1 MDTQGAR
8 PVTVR
13 NVARA
18 ALVAA
23 AFAGLG
29 VAKADTGPVPAG
41 GHASVLPTAGRE
53 TAERQRMY
61 AALRRY
67 LEAHR
72 EIPAFARKYGMKGS
86 ACHLAVPVLNQFG
99 QAFKDNGYRM
109 KNGTDDLR
117 ANDPAYWPLF
127 PWLRTDSASSLPPV
141 GGQTVH

>member
-41 GHASVLPTAGRE
+41 GHAYVLPTAGRE

-67 LEAHR
+67 IEAHG
-72 EIPAFARKYGMKGS
+72 EIPAFARKYGMKCS
-86 ACHLAVPVLNQFG
+86 TSHLAGPMLNQFR
-99 QAFKDNGYRM
+99 QAFQAKRDRV
-109 KNGTDDLR
+109 KNGSE
-117 ANDPAYWPLF
+117 Y
-127 PWLRTDSASSLPPV
+127 LRTNGPA
-141 GGQTVH
+141 